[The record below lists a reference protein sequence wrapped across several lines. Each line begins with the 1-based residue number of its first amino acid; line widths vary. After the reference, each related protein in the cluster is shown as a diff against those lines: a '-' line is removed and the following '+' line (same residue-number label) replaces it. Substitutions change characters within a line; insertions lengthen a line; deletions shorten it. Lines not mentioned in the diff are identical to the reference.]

1 MELHPS
7 QDCLHTLR
15 AIIINVFRQLLFEKK
30 KQEKNFLND
39 SKMIMWWLLGFL
51 LIFDWNPSITFYWIK
66 PIKKNIQ
73 NQKIIRN
80 SFSDKKKFMT
90 LIVLLHYIV

>member
-51 LIFDWNPSITFYWIK
+51 LIFDWNPSITFYWSK
-66 PIKKNIQ
+66 PIKKIY
-73 NQKIIRN
+73 KI
-80 SFSDKKKFMT
+80 KK
-90 LIVLLHYIV
+90 LLETALVIKKSLWLY